1 MLAEA
6 ILRRASDFH
15 LTFKNV
21 ALANPGGVL
30 EIASHREDLYL
41 DRAAPAGVPPSVS
54 LVGRRGWQ
62 ESS

>member
-6 ILRRASDFH
+6 ILRLASDFH